1 MQALFTTPSPGLE
14 DGLYNLRMARRAK
27 QSRSKQGARLAALR
41 QAAGLTQQELASL
54 LGEPQ
59 SNITFWEHSEKPPRS
74 DVLAKMARIFGVR
87 VEALLNTEAD
97 LGIVE
102 RKSGPAGKVRKVFEA
117 VSKLPRRQQ
126 EKIVEFVSAYV
137 QQYAQNRQS

>member
-1 MQALFTTPSPGLE
+1 
-14 DGLYNLRMARRAK
+14 
-27 QSRSKQGARLAALR
+27 
-41 QAAGLTQQELASL
+41 
-54 LGEPQ
+54 
-59 SNITFWEHSEKPPRS
+59 
-74 DVLAKMARIFGVR
+74 MARIFGVR